1 MMIKKLLTFLTVSG
15 LCGTIFGIF
24 SVQAADVKVT
34 WTEPGK
40 YRDIYSGNQGKKRF
54 QENTF
59 KALEKNFLILAKA
72 LPESH
77 LLEIEVF
84 DVDLAGDVHAGG
96 MRDIRVI
103 KDLYFPRIKFSYKLL
118 NAEKAIILSD
128 NVNLKDMSFMMGI
141 SSKYRNKSLGYE
153 KKMLDDWFEGA
164 FVDFVMQ

>member
-1 MMIKKLLTFLTVSG
+1 MMIKQHTLLIVSV
-15 LCGTIFGIF
+15 LCGAIYGMS
-24 SVQAADVKVT
+24 SVQAADVKIT

-59 KALEKNFLILAKA
+59 KALEKHLLKLAKA
-72 LPESH
+72 LPESQ

-103 KDLYFPRIKFSYKLL
+103 KDLYFPRIKFSYQLL
-118 NAEKAIILSD
+118 NSEKAIILSD
-128 NVNLKDMSFMMGI
+128 NVNLKDMSFMMGN

-153 KKMLDDWFEGA
+153 KKMLDDWFNDE
-164 FVDFVMQ
+164 FVNHVMK